1 MKKPIVLCILDGCG
15 IREDND
21 GNAFK
26 NANKKTFDYLWNNYP
41 HSLLEASS
49 KSVGLPQGQM
59 GNSEVGH
66 MNIGAGRIVYQPL
79 ERINKAIEENSL
91 SSNQELLKLISHV
104 KNNKSNLHIM
114 GLLSDG
120 GVHSHINHLLNIIDI
135 LKNNNINKIYYH
147 IFLDGRDVNPK
158 SALKYINILEE
169 KLNKTNMGKIAT
181 ISGRY
186 YAMDRDNNYDRLKK
200 AYDAIVYGIGKV
212 YSNTEELL
220 NYSYNNNITDEFV
233 NPSIINKTS
242 INDNDGILTFNFR
255 PDRLREIFT
264 ALTNPNE
271 CPMETKK
278 LNNVYTLSMM
288 PITNTVKANYIF
300 NHQNLTNTL
309 GEYLFKNNLN
319 QLRIAETEKYAHV
332 TYFFDGGYEKEYPT
346 MKKIL
351 IPSPKVST
359 YDLKPEM
366 SAQEITDTLI
376 QELDKNIY
384 DVIILNYANGDM
396 VGHTG
401 NYEASIKAIEYLDTC
416 LQKLYDKIISIDGTL
431 IITADHG
438 NCDIMWDK
446 NKIPVT
452 SHTTSPVPFII
463 TKKDLT
469 LTNGILADIA
479 PTILSLLNIPIPKEM
494 NGKVLIK

>member
-79 ERINKAIEENSL
+79 EIINKAIEENSL

-233 NPSIINKTS
+233 NPSIINKTA
-242 INDNDGILTFNFR
+242 INDNDAILTFNFR
-255 PDRLREIFT
+255 PDRLRELFT

>member
-79 ERINKAIEENSL
+79 EIINKAIEENSL